1 MSERWISHSCT
12 AQSHHT
18 AAEEF
23 DKQCILLPSDVSTLA
38 HIRQIQPVITLCT
51 KNSAW
56 NVNYTFQWE
65 LAYLNLGT
73 TFMQNFLT
81 IHSIIL

>member
-18 AAEEF
+18 AEEF

-51 KNSAW
+51 KNSA
-56 NVNYTFQWE
+56 
-65 LAYLNLGT
+65 
-73 TFMQNFLT
+73 
-81 IHSIIL
+81 